1 MKFPYETIRGVLNLS
16 ERRKR
21 KENIITALLIAGMC
35 IIVAGT
41 IIFAAKYV
49 KGSGDSQVSVSE
61 EATLLTL
68 DTQVEMTTPGM
79 TESTAESTA
88 GSTAASTSASTSEST
103 SASSS
108 ESASESASES
118 TTAQPTVSVTPS
130 AESSEGSAGSSE
142 TSDTAVEEEYCFVF
156 SSEAEQLTSIADLKA
171 GTLLSSSQID
181 KNNLSQYFTAV
192 KIEEGDSVYQRIN
205 GKSYQKNNDIKL
217 SDLRYLKMLHMNFNN
232 DIQVG
237 EMIVNKSVADEV
249 LGIFKS
255 LFSDGYQIYS
265 MYLIDDFWEKNAG
278 TADWNSIEANNTS
291 CFCYRA
297 ATGGSKLSKHALGRA
312 IDINPMQNPYVTYK
326 DGKPQ
331 YSHSNAKDYVSNRS
345 SKKAHVI
352 TTSDKAY
359 KAFTKKGWSWGG
371 NWSSPKDYQHFQK

>member
-1 MKFPYETIRGVLNLS
+1 MS

-21 KENIITALLIAGMC
+21 RENVITALLIAGMC

-41 IIFAAKYV
+41 IIFAAKYLRSN
-49 KGSGDSQVSVSE
+49 GESQVSVTSTDV
-61 EATLLTL
+61 TLYL
-68 DTQVEMTTPGM
+68 DSVQSQITDMGT
-79 TESTAESTA
+79 TESTPESTTESVTESA
-88 GSTAASTSASTSEST
+88 SQSTSG
-103 SASSS
+103 SSS
-108 ESASESASES
+108 ESASGSTAETPSE
-118 TTAQPTVSVTPS
+118 TPAVTVTPS
-130 AESSEGSAGSSE
+130 PATSEEQETSSEETTGEEVFFALSSE
-142 TSDTAVEEEYCFVF
+142 PD
-156 SSEAEQLTSIADLKA
+156 QLTSISDLSA
-171 GTLLSSSQID
+171 GTLLSEGQID
-181 KNNLSQYFTAV
+181 KNNLSQYFTSV
-192 KIEEGDSVYQRIN
+192 KIEEGDSVYKRIN

-217 SDLRYLKMLHMNFNN
+217 SDLRYLKMLHRNFNN

-249 LGIFKS
+249 LGIFKQ

-265 MYLIDDFWEKNAG
+265 MYLIDNFWEKNAG

-331 YSHSNAKDYVSNRS
+331 YSHSNAADYVSNRS

-359 KAFTKKGWSWGG
+359 KLFTKKGWSWGG

>member
-1 MKFPYETIRGVLNLS
+1 MS

-21 KENIITALLIAGMC
+21 RENVITALLIAGMC

-41 IIFAAKYV
+41 IIFAAKYL
-49 KGSGDSQVSVSE
+49 KDSGSQVSVTSSTDVTLYLDSVQSE
-61 EATLLTL
+61 ITALGSTAG
-68 DTQVEMTTPGM
+68 TPEST
-79 TESTAESTA
+79 TESTTGSTTESTT
-88 GSTAASTSASTSEST
+88 GSTTASSSESTSEST
-103 SASSS
+103 SASS
-108 ESASESASES
+108 
-118 TTAQPTVSVTPS
+118 
-130 AESSEGSAGSSE
+130 AESKAETPTGTPAVTAAPSPAASDEQETSSE
-142 TSDTAVEEEYCFVF
+142 ETTGEEISFAF
-156 SSEAEQLTSIADLKA
+156 SSEPDQLTSIADLSA
-171 GTLLSSSQID
+171 GTLLSEAQID
-181 KNNLSQYFTAV
+181 KNNLSQFFTAV
-192 KIEEGDSVYQRIN
+192 TIEEGDSVYKRIN

-217 SDLRYLKMLHMNFNN
+217 SDLRYLKMLHRNFNN

-237 EMIVNKSVADEV
+237 EMIVNKSVANEV
-249 LGIFKS
+249 LGIFKQ

-265 MYLIDDFWEKNAG
+265 MYLIDNFWEKNAG

-331 YSHSNAKDYVSNRS
+331 YSHSNAADYVSNRS

-359 KAFTKKGWSWGG
+359 KLFTKKGWSWGG

>member
-1 MKFPYETIRGVLNLS
+1 
-16 ERRKR
+16 
-21 KENIITALLIAGMC
+21 MC

-49 KGSGDSQVSVSE
+49 KGSGNSQVSVSE

-68 DTQVEMTTPGM
+68 DTQVEMTTPNTTESA
-79 TESTAESTA
+79 TESTKESTT
-88 GSTAASTSASTSEST
+88 GSTSEST
-103 SASSS
+103 PGSSN
-108 ESASESASES
+108 ESASES
-118 TTAQPTVSVTPS
+118 TTVQPTVPVTPS
-130 AESSEGSAGSSE
+130 PESSDGTASSE
-142 TSDTAVEEEYCFVF
+142 EPTGEEEIFF
-156 SSEAEQLTSIADLKA
+156 ALTSEPDQLTSIADLKA

-359 KAFTKKGWSWGG
+359 KAFTKKGWTWGG
-371 NWSSPKDYQHFQK
+371 SWSSPKDYQHFQK

>member
-1 MKFPYETIRGVLNLS
+1 MKFPYETIRGVFNLS

-21 KENIITALLIAGMC
+21 KENLITALLIAGMC

-61 EATLLTL
+61 EVTLLTL
-68 DTQVEMTTPGM
+68 DTQVEMTTPGT

-88 GSTAASTSASTSEST
+88 GSTAASTSGSTSEST
-103 SASSS
+103 SASS
-108 ESASESASES
+108 SESASES

-142 TSDTAVEEEYCFVF
+142 TSDTEVEEEYCFVF

-359 KAFTKKGWSWGG
+359 KAFTKKGWTWGG

>member
-1 MKFPYETIRGVLNLS
+1 MS

-21 KENIITALLIAGMC
+21 RENVITALLIAGMC

-41 IIFAAKYV
+41 IIFAAKYL
-49 KGSGDSQVSVSE
+49 KDSGSQVSVTSSTDVTLYLDSVQSE
-61 EATLLTL
+61 ITALGSTAG
-68 DTQVEMTTPGM
+68 TPEST
-79 TESTAESTA
+79 TESTNGSTTASSSESTP
-88 GSTAASTSASTSEST
+88 EST
-103 SASSS
+103 SASS
-108 ESASESASES
+108 
-118 TTAQPTVSVTPS
+118 
-130 AESSEGSAGSSE
+130 AESKAETPTGTPAVTAAPSPAASDEQETSSE
-142 TSDTAVEEEYCFVF
+142 ETTGEEISFAF
-156 SSEAEQLTSIADLKA
+156 SSEPDQLTSIADLSA
-171 GTLLSSSQID
+171 GTLLSEAQID

-192 KIEEGDSVYQRIN
+192 LIEEGDSVYKRIN

-217 SDLRYLKMLHMNFNN
+217 SDLRYLKMLHRNFNN

-237 EMIVNKSVADEV
+237 EMIVNKSVANEV
-249 LGIFKS
+249 LGIFKQ

-265 MYLIDDFWEKNAG
+265 MYLIDNFWEKNAG

-331 YSHSNAKDYVSNRS
+331 YSHSNAADYVSNRS

-359 KAFTKKGWSWGG
+359 KLFTKKGWSWGG

>member
-1 MKFPYETIRGVLNLS
+1 MPLENCYIRGVFELS

-21 KENIITALLIAGMC
+21 RENVITALLIAGMC

-41 IIFAAKYV
+41 IIFAAKYLRSN
-49 KGSGDSQVSVSE
+49 GESQVSVTSTDV
-61 EATLLTL
+61 TLYL
-68 DTQVEMTTPGM
+68 DSVQSQITDMGT
-79 TESTAESTA
+79 TESTPESTTESVTESA
-88 GSTAASTSASTSEST
+88 SQSTSG
-103 SASSS
+103 SSS
-108 ESASESASES
+108 ESISGS
-118 TTAQPTVSVTPS
+118 TAETPSGTPAVTVTPS
-130 AESSEGSAGSSE
+130 PATSEEQETSSEETTGEEVFFALSSE
-142 TSDTAVEEEYCFVF
+142 PD
-156 SSEAEQLTSIADLKA
+156 QLTSISDLSA
-171 GTLLSSSQID
+171 GTLLSEGQID
-181 KNNLSQYFTAV
+181 KNNLSQYFTSV
-192 KIEEGDSVYQRIN
+192 KIEEGDSVYKRIN

-217 SDLRYLKMLHMNFNN
+217 SDLRYLKMLHRNFNN

-249 LGIFKS
+249 LGIFKQ

-265 MYLIDDFWEKNAG
+265 MYLIDNFWEKNAG

-331 YSHSNAKDYVSNRS
+331 YSHSNAADYVSNRS

-359 KAFTKKGWSWGG
+359 KLFTKKGWSWGG

>member
-68 DTQVEMTTPGM
+68 DTQVEMTTPGT

-88 GSTAASTSASTSEST
+88 GSTAASTSDSTSEST

-142 TSDTAVEEEYCFVF
+142 NSDTAVEEEYCFVF

-359 KAFTKKGWSWGG
+359 KAFTKKGWTWGG

>member
-1 MKFPYETIRGVLNLS
+1 MNLS

-21 KENIITALLIAGMC
+21 KENLITALLIAGMC

-68 DTQVEMTTPGM
+68 DTQVEMTTPGT

-88 GSTAASTSASTSEST
+88 GSTAASTSGSTSEST

-217 SDLRYLKMLHMNFNN
+217 SDLRYLRTLYYDFDGK
-232 DIQVG
+232 VRAG
-237 EMIVNKSVADEV
+237 ELIVNQSIAKDTLAVFRE
-249 LGIFKS
+249 
-255 LFSDGYQIYS
+255 LFEMKYQIRKMRLVDNYFPKGKKPTWSAAAATAADTAS
-265 MYLIDDFWEKNAG
+265 MNDD
-278 TADWNSIEANNTS
+278 NTS
-291 CFCYRA
+291 CFNYRMVA
-297 ATGGSKLSKHALGRA
+297 GTSSISRHGYGCA
-312 IDINPMQNPYVTYK
+312 IDVNPFENPWCPG
-326 DGKPQ
+326 GKV
-331 YSHSNAKDYVSNRS
+331 YSNQIKSAAYANRANRRDHMIYAD
-345 SKKAHVI
+345 SKI
-352 TTSDKAY
+352 TQIFRKHGFRWLGAAWTR
-359 KAFTKKGWSWGG
+359 
-371 NWSSPKDYQHFQK
+371 DYQHFEK

>member
-1 MKFPYETIRGVLNLS
+1 MKFPYETIRGVFNLS

-21 KENIITALLIAGMC
+21 KENLITALLIAGMC

-68 DTQVEMTTPGM
+68 DTQVEMTTPGT

-88 GSTAASTSASTSEST
+88 GSTAASTSGSTSEST
-103 SASSS
+103 SASS
-108 ESASESASES
+108 SESASES

-142 TSDTAVEEEYCFVF
+142 TSDTEVEEEYCFVF

-359 KAFTKKGWSWGG
+359 KAFTKKGWTWGG

>member
-1 MKFPYETIRGVLNLS
+1 MNLS

-21 KENIITALLIAGMC
+21 KENLITALLIAGMC

-68 DTQVEMTTPGM
+68 DTQVEMTTPGT

-88 GSTAASTSASTSEST
+88 GSTAASTSGSTSEST

-359 KAFTKKGWSWGG
+359 KAFTKKGWTWGG

>member
-21 KENIITALLIAGMC
+21 KENLITALLIAGMC

-61 EATLLTL
+61 EVTLLTL
-68 DTQVEMTTPGM
+68 DTQVEMTTPGT

-88 GSTAASTSASTSEST
+88 GSTAASTSGSTSEST
-103 SASSS
+103 SASS
-108 ESASESASES
+108 SESASES

-142 TSDTAVEEEYCFVF
+142 TSDTEVEEEYCFVF

-359 KAFTKKGWSWGG
+359 KAFTKKGWTWGG